1 MSDSYRTSPFKDPY
15 RQYNFAVELDS
26 SIVAQFQEVSGLDVT
41 TDVIEYREGN
51 QNMTVRKLPGLTK
64 FSNITLK
71 KGITIDNQALWD
83 WQQKAALGTVQ
94 RFQTI
99 AIILMDDTQQIQAV
113 RWELTDAWPTKWTG
127 PDLNSTGN
135 SVAVESIEI
144 VHEGITKATY
154 K

>member
-1 MSDSYRTSPFKDPY
+1 MAVGNRTSPWKDPY

-26 SIVAQFQEVSGLDVT
+26 SIVAQFSEVSGLDST

-64 FSNITLK
+64 YSNITLK

-83 WQQKAALGTVQ
+83 WHAKVAKGEIERYQS
-94 RFQTI
+94 I
-99 AIILMDDTQQIQAV
+99 AIILMDDTQKAVV
-113 RWELTDAWPTKWTG
+113 RWELTDAWPVKWAG
-127 PDLNSTGN
+127 PDLNATGN
-135 SVAVESIEI
+135 SVAIETLEI
-144 VHEGITKATY
+144 AHEGLTKAEY